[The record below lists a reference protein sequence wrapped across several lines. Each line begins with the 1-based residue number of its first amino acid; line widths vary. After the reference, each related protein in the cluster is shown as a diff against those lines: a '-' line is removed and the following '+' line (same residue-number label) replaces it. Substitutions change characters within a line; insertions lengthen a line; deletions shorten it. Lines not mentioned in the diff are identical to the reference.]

1 MPFGR
6 ARRLSSVFSFGFL
19 GCLDDEHAHGPDGF
33 TPFTSMCISAISLS
47 FHILL
52 LLYISSHNLIH
63 YPFCLVIWSHSSSH
77 TIWFLDGLS
86 PCPSPSPLGHSP
98 PHYITRTRIHFTPT
112 GLPGHIIMNMIY
124 HPNAYLIS
132 HTLPP
137 RSHTLFAFHQFIASS
152 IQISH
157 ASIPLP

>member
-1 MPFGR
+1 MNTLTDPMVSHLLPPCAYPPSHFLFTSCYYFIF
-6 ARRLSSVFSFGFL
+6 RRTISFV
-19 GCLDDEHAHGPDGF
+19 
-33 TPFTSMCISAISLS
+33 TPFV
-47 FHILL
+47 
-52 LLYISSHNLIH
+52 
-63 YPFCLVIWSHSSSH
+63 LVIWSHSSSH

-112 GLPGHIIMNMIY
+112 GLLGHIIMNMIY